1 MYALPLRKLKNHF
14 WKKNTISSLAMA
26 SQKSCLAILDK
37 ENDPDMK
44 TRIKLTPIIYFG
56 PLAFIPLVI
65 IGVILDI
72 FIFKS
77 QSAPFTIGLSC
88 LGLLIYLASFIMSVK
103 VLKTEVKAQNKAYDL
118 LKANNMATDEELGML
133 KKLFKLYNIEY
144 VNNMIISLLEL
155 IYRILQ
161 IIAYVQDNTAN
172 N

>member
-1 MYALPLRKLKNHF
+1 
-14 WKKNTISSLAMA
+14 
-26 SQKSCLAILDK
+26 
-37 ENDPDMK
+37 
-44 TRIKLTPIIYFG
+44 
-56 PLAFIPLVI
+56 
-65 IGVILDI
+65 
-72 FIFKS
+72 
-77 QSAPFTIGLSC
+77 
-88 LGLLIYLASFIMSVK
+88 MSVK

-118 LKANNMATDEELGML
+118 LKANNMATDEELVML